1 MGYHPFWALSG
12 RDRLMEAPY
21 WSLASILIPP
31 LKNGNYRAI
40 ESLFS

>member
-1 MGYHPFWALSG
+1 MGYHPFLALSS
-12 RDRLMEAPY
+12 RDRLMDAGY
-21 WSLASILIPP
+21 WSLAAILIPP